1 MNPQTL
7 HGVSSDSCQ
16 LRKTFCLLKP
26 TRFPSSFIPSQQI
39 TLHKKILQSCSRA
52 PNQSLYLHVQRSSSP
67 RDARF
72 RVHAQASPVGL
83 VQLVTQPFHISPP
96 TWGSSVQAMLVVF
109 IIGSPLLLAGLTA
122 PAVGAAFLLGVVTW
136 RAFGADG
143 LAIVIVYYLL
153 ASAAVTFTYG
163 IHVRIVEVIV
173 SQYPSP
179 K

>member
-1 MNPQTL
+1 MNSQTL
-7 HGVSSDSCQ
+7 HGVSSVPCQ
-16 LRKTFCLLKP
+16 PRNTSCLLNP

-39 TLHKKILQSCSRA
+39 TLHQKYLQSCSRA
-52 PNQSLYLHVQRSSSP
+52 SNQSLLPHVQRLSSP

-83 VQLVTQPFHISPP
+83 VQLVTQPFHVSPP

-122 PAVGAAFLLGVVTW
+122 PAVGAAFLLGAVTW
-136 RAFGADG
+136 RAFSADG

-153 ASAAVTFTYG
+153 ASAAATFTYG
-163 IHVRIVEVIV
+163 TTFV
-173 SQYPSP
+173 S
-179 K
+179 